1 MERKMSRTELKAYVL
16 DAMYDLV
23 SYVDPYGQTLG
34 DVLIEGLGKLDLLD
48 LGASAESILDD
59 YYSAEWAHDPAYVMR
74 YDTLA
79 QLVTEYADAVRAA

>member
-1 MERKMSRTELKAYVL
+1 MKAELKAWIL
-16 DAMYDLV
+16 EAMYDLV

-34 DVLIEGLGKLDLLD
+34 DVLIGGLGKLDLLD

-59 YYSAEWAHDPAYVMR
+59 YYSTEWTHDPAYVMR

-79 QLVTEYADAVRAA
+79 QLVTEYAEAVKA

>member
-1 MERKMSRTELKAYVL
+1 MSRAELKAWIL
-16 DAMYDLV
+16 EAMYDLV

-34 DVLIEGLGKLDLLD
+34 EVLTEGLGKLDLLD

-59 YYSAEWAHDPAYVMR
+59 YYSAEWTHDSGYMMR
-74 YDTLA
+74 YDELM